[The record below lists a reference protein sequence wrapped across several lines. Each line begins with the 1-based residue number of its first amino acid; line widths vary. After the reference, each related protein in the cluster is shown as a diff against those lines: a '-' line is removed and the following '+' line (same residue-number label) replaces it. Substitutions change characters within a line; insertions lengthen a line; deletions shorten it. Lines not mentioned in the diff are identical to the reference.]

1 MIEGR
6 RLKAEFVIS
15 AAAPEQFPPGDLPE
29 VAFLGRSN
37 VGKSTLLNVLVGQ
50 AGLAR
55 VSQTPGCTQLINF
68 FRVEDRFHLV
78 DLPGY
83 GYARVPRGFSDRWKT
98 LIESYLSH
106 RKPLQLSVMLID
118 SRRGWMDK
126 DRELRDWLEFQKRPY
141 VVVATKVDKL
151 NQKEEYHGLAAI
163 RRELGELKVGL
174 LSSPLP
180 NSGPQPGILQN
191 PGIDDGTRGLTPNEA
206 NPPSHPDEPIALV
219 PVSARTGRGVRELWQ
234 TIWKKLN
241 L

>member
-15 AAAPEQFPPGDLPE
+15 AAAPEQFPPGELPE

-37 VGKSTLLNVLVGQ
+37 VGKSTLLNLLVGQ
-50 AGLAR
+50 TGLAR

-106 RKPLQLSVMLID
+106 RKSLQLSVMLID

-174 LSSPLP
+174 QSSPLP
-180 NSGPQPGILQN
+180 N
-191 PGIDDGTRGLTPNEA
+191 PGIDGSTRGLTPNET

>member
-15 AAAPEQFPPGDLPE
+15 AAASEQFPPGGLPE

-37 VGKSTLLNVLVGQ
+37 VGKSTLLNLLVGQ
-50 AGLAR
+50 TGLAR

-68 FRVEDRFHLV
+68 FRVEDRFLLV

-83 GYARVPRGFSDRWKT
+83 GYAKVPRGFTDRWKT
-98 LIESYLSH
+98 LIESYLYQRESL
-106 RKPLQLSVMLID
+106 KLSVLLID

-163 RRELGELKVGL
+163 RRELGELNIGRK
-174 LSSPLP
+174 SSPLP
-180 NSGPQPGILQN
+180 N
-191 PGIDDGTRGLTPNEA
+191 PGIDGLSRGLTPSET
-206 NPPSHPDEPIALV
+206 NPPSHPDEPIELV
-219 PVSARTGRGVRELWQ
+219 PISARTGRGVRELWQ

-241 L
+241 F

>member
-15 AAAPEQFPPGDLPE
+15 AAASEQFPPGGLPE

-37 VGKSTLLNVLVGQ
+37 VGKSTLLNLLVGQ
-50 AGLAR
+50 TGLAR

-68 FRVEDRFHLV
+68 FRVEDRFLLV

-83 GYARVPRGFSDRWKT
+83 GYAKVPRGFTDRWKT
-98 LIESYLSH
+98 LIESYLYQRESL
-106 RKPLQLSVMLID
+106 KLSVLLID

-163 RRELGELKVGL
+163 RRELGELNIGRK
-174 LSSPLP
+174 SSPLP
-180 NSGPQPGILQN
+180 N
-191 PGIDDGTRGLTPNEA
+191 PGIDDFSRGLTPSET
-206 NPPSHPDEPIALV
+206 NPPSHPDEPIQLV
-219 PVSARTGRGVRELWQ
+219 PISARTGRGVRELWQ

-241 L
+241 F

>member
-15 AAAPEQFPPGDLPE
+15 AAAPEQFPPEGTPE

-37 VGKSTLLNVLVGQ
+37 VGKSTLLNLLTGHN
-50 AGLAR
+50 GLAR

-83 GYARVPRGFSDRWKT
+83 GYAKVPRGFSDRWKT
-98 LIESYLSH
+98 LIESYLYN
-106 RKPLQLSVMLID
+106 RKSLRLSVLLID

-126 DRELRDWLEFQKRPY
+126 DRELRDWLEFHNRPY
-141 VVVATKVDKL
+141 VVAATKVDKL

-163 RRELGELKVGL
+163 RRELGELNIGRI
-174 LSSPLP
+174 SSPLP
-180 NSGPQPGILQN
+180 N
-191 PGIDDGTRGLTPNEA
+191 PGIDDISRGLTSSEPN
-206 NPPSHPDEPIALV
+206 PHSHPDEPIELV

>member
-15 AAAPEQFPPGDLPE
+15 AAAPEQFPPGGLPE

-37 VGKSTLLNVLVGQ
+37 VGKSTLLNLLVGQ
-50 AGLAR
+50 TGLAR

-68 FRVEDRFHLV
+68 FRVEDRFLLV

-83 GYARVPRGFSDRWKT
+83 GYAKVPRGFSDRWKT
-98 LIESYLSH
+98 LIESYLYH
-106 RKPLQLSVMLID
+106 RESLKLSVLLID

-163 RRELGELKVGL
+163 RRELGELNIGRK
-174 LSSPLP
+174 SSPLP
-180 NSGPQPGILQN
+180 N
-191 PGIDDGTRGLTPNEA
+191 PGIDDLSRGLTTSET
-206 NPPSHPDEPIALV
+206 NPPSHPDEPIELV

-241 L
+241 S